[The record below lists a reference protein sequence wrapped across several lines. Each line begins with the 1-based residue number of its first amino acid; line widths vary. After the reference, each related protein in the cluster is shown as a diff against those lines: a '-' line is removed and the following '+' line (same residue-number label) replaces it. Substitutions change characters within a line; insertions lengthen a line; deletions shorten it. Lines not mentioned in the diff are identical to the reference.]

1 MTSTNSFQLL
11 TLADFPPLK
20 PFFHSL
26 KNPLAIYSLPSLIA
40 WNSEANPTYYALED
54 DLLLLRMKEIS
65 LQDSNPG
72 CLLLPLCPGRE
83 IPPPELADLAR
94 RYSLPTFCFVPES
107 YVRHFG
113 CSSLSALFSLTEQP
127 DYSDYIYRRRDLIE
141 LKGNRYR
148 SKRNHISKFR
158 KLYVETGRTTIE
170 PLCTANIPE
179 TLLFL
184 KRWCA
189 ENNRCDPEENLNLAL
204 ESQACRILLEH
215 LEFLEGQGIAVRID
229 GEVFAFGIATTLNS
243 SMKVLN
249 VEKAD
254 SHIPGLYQFLDQE
267 CARRLFEGVEYI
279 NKESDMG
286 IPGLA
291 SSKKSY
297 DPVKRIRSYQVTLL
311 DKKAI

>member
-1 MTSTNSFQLL
+1 MTQSNSFQLL
-11 TLADFPPLK
+11 TLADFPLLK
-20 PFFHSL
+20 PFFHFL

-40 WNSEANPTYYALED
+40 WNSASNPTYYTLEG
-54 DLLLLRMKEIS
+54 DLLLLSMKDIS
-65 LQDSNPG
+65 LQDPNLG

-83 IPPPELADLAR
+83 ITPLELADLAR
-94 RYSLPTFCFVPES
+94 RYSLPTFCFVPET
-107 YVRHFG
+107 YVGHFG
-113 CSSLSALFSLTEQP
+113 CSAISALFSLKEQP

-158 KLYVETGRTTIE
+158 NLYVETGRTTIE
-170 PLCTANIPE
+170 PLCAANIPE

-189 ENNRCDPEENLNLAL
+189 ENNRCDPEENLILSL
-204 ESQACRILLEH
+204 ESEACRILLEH

-229 GEVFAFGIATTLNS
+229 GEIFAFGIANALS
-243 SMKVLN
+243 HSMKVLN

-267 CARRLFEGVEYI
+267 CARRLFECVEYI

-291 SSKKSY
+291 SSKRSY
-297 DPVKRIRSYQVTLL
+297 DPVKRIRSYQLTLL
-311 DKKAI
+311 DKRAT